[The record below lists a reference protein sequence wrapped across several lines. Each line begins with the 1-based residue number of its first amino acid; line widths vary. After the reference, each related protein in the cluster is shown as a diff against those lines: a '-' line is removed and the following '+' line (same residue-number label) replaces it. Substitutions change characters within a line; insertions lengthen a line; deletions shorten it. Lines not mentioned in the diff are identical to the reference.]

1 LVNQP
6 CVQVGVNRHLLAGH
20 SVQREACGDLRHA
33 PRAVGD
39 DHKLHHHQNQERH
52 HAHHEVAPD
61 HELPE
66 GFDDLAR
73 AARAQN
79 QLRSDDAQRQP
90 KQRRHQQ
97 QRGEHRELQRV
108 GDVDRHQ
115 RNHDGRGEVEHD
127 EGVQHPLRHGQ
138 NQHRDDDQDCQRNH
152 QVGVAQRPCQPS
164 RPRHVGFNCRRV
176 QASFAG
182 V

>member
-6 CVQVGVNRHLLAGH
+6 CVQVGVDRHLLARH
-20 SVQREACGDLRHA
+20 RVQREACGDLRHA

-52 HAHHEVAPD
+52 HTHHEVAPD

-73 AARAQN
+73 AARAQY
-79 QLRSDDAQRQP
+79 QLGGDDAQRQP

-97 QRGEHRELQRV
+97 
-108 GDVDRHQ
+108 
-115 RNHDGRGEVEHD
+115 
-127 EGVQHPLRHGQ
+127 
-138 NQHRDDDQDCQRNH
+138 
-152 QVGVAQRPCQPS
+152 
-164 RPRHVGFNCRRV
+164 
-176 QASFAG
+176 
-182 V
+182 